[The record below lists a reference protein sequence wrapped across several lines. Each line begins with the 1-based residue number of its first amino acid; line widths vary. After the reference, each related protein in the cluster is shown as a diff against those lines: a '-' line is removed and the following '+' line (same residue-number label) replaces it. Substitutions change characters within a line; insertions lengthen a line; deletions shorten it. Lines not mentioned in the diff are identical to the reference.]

1 MTEHTSDYLL
11 VGAGAMGMAFADVL
25 MEESDAT
32 ITIVDRYHQPGGHWN
47 VAYPYVRLHQPSSFY
62 GVNSRKLGRD
72 RIDSFGWNKGLY
84 ELAGKSEI
92 CAYYDTLMHDFIA
105 SGRVHFM
112 PMCEYQGDGVV
123 QSLSSKVSHSVK
135 ANTVVDATFM
145 NVKVPAMGGPAYP
158 VADEITC
165 LAPNELVN
173 AKSQWQRYVIVGAGK
188 TSMDACLF
196 LLDQGVDPADIC
208 WIKPREAWLWD
219 RAKAQSEAMF
229 ETSLR
234 PFNVARIKVIAESE
248 SVDEVFEKSEAQ
260 GLFMRVDESI
270 KPSMF
275 RCATVSRSEVEAL
288 RKISNVVRLGRVK
301 AITADTV
308 ELEQGEI
315 PIAPDTLFVDCTA
328 DGLAKRPAQPVFA
341 GNTITLQSVRT
352 CQQVFSAAFIA
363 HIALSERD
371 EADKNVLCTPV
382 PHPDKDV
389 DYLSNT
395 LSDLV
400 NSVAWG
406 QDPSLTAWVKASRL
420 DGFSYHAS
428 GSAEEDA
435 AFEAVMEQYGP
446 IAAEKIM
453 SYLSLGTGD

>member
-1 MTEHTSDYLL
+1 MTEQSSDYLII
-11 VGAGAMGMAFADVL
+11 GAGAMGMAFADVV

-47 VAYPYVRLHQPSSFY
+47 VSYPYVRLHQPSSFY

-72 RIDSFGWNKGLY
+72 RIDNFGWNKGLY

-105 SGRVHFM
+105 SGRVQFM
-112 PMCEYQGDGVV
+112 PMCEYQGDGKV
-123 QSLSSKVSHSVK
+123 QSLTSKLTHTVK

-145 NVKVPAMGGPAYP
+145 NVKVPAMAGPAYP
-158 VADEITC
+158 VAEDVTC
-165 LAPNELVN
+165 VAPNELVN
-173 AKSQWQRYVIVGAGK
+173 AKGQWRRYVIVGAGK

-219 RAKAQSEAMF
+219 RAKAQSESMF

-234 PFNVARIKVIAESE
+234 PFNVARIKAIAESE
-248 SVDEVFEKSEAQ
+248 SVDDVFDRSEAQ
-260 GLFMRVDESI
+260 GLFMRVDQSI
-270 KPSMF
+270 KPTMF
-275 RCATVSRSEVEAL
+275 RCATVSQREVQAL
-288 RKISNVVRLGRVK
+288 RQIKDVVRLGRVK
-301 AITADTV
+301 AIETDTLV
-308 ELEQGEI
+308 LEQGDM
-315 PIAPDTLFVDCTA
+315 PIAEDTLFVDCTA
-328 DGLAKRPAQPVFA
+328 DGLAKRPPQPVFN
-341 GNTITLQSVRT
+341 GESITLQSVRT

-363 HIALSERD
+363 HVALTDRNET
-371 EADKNVLCTPV
+371 EKNVLCSPV
-382 PHPDKDV
+382 PHPEKDL

-400 NSVAWG
+400 NAVAWG
-406 QDPSLTAWVKASRL
+406 EDASLTAWVKASRL

-435 AFEAVMEQYGP
+435 AFEATMEQYGP
-446 IAAEKIM
+446 LAAEKIM
-453 SYLSLGTGD
+453 GYLSLGSGD

>member
-1 MTEHTSDYLL
+1 MTEHITDYLV

-32 ITIVDRYHQPGGHWN
+32 VTIVDRYHQPGGHWN

-72 RIDSFGWNKGLY
+72 RIDNFGWNKGLY

-105 SGRVHFM
+105 SGRVQFM

-135 ANTVVDATFM
+135 ASTVVDATFM
-145 NVKVPAMGGPAYP
+145 NVQVPAMGGPAYP
-158 VADEITC
+158 VTDEVTC

-173 AKSQWQRYVIVGAGK
+173 VKGQWQHYVIVGAGK

-248 SVDEVFEKSEAQ
+248 SVDDVFEKSEVQ

-275 RCATVSRSEVEAL
+275 RCATVSKSEVEAL
-288 RKISNVVRLGRVK
+288 RKINNVVRLGRVK
-301 AITADTV
+301 AIKADTV

-328 DGLAKRPAQPVFA
+328 DGLAKRPPQPVFA

-363 HIALSERD
+363 HVALTDRSE
-371 EADKNVLCTPV
+371 EEKNVLCSPV

-400 NSVAWG
+400 NAVAWG
-406 QDPSLTAWVKASRL
+406 EDASLTAWVKASRL

-446 IAAEKIM
+446 MAAEKIM